1 MPLLSIAE
9 SKKITII
16 ASIEETTAR
25 NVDLYA
31 AYTKGA
37 PDDVLNA
44 ALEYIFSKDKE
55 FQKFLE
61 SDANAKPK
69 TALRVKRTTSASAK
83 VAGTSSSAKASTQ
96 SAR

>member
-9 SKKITII
+9 SKKITIV
-16 ASIEETTAR
+16 ASIEEATAR

-37 PDDVLNA
+37 PDDVVNA
-44 ALEYIFSKDKE
+44 ALEYIFSKDKD
-55 FQKFLE
+55 FQKFIE
-61 SDANAKPK
+61 SEPIAKPK
-69 TALRVKRTTSASAK
+69 TALRVKRPASAVAK
-83 VAGTSSSAKASTQ
+83 GAGTSTSTKASTQ